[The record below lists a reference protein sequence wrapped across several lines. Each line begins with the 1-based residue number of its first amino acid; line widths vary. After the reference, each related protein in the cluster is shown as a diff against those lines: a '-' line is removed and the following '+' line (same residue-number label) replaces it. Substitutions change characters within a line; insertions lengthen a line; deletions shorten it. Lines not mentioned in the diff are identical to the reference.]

1 MALMTSLSLIAMS
14 PFAEE
19 PPPITLSDGQTPSS
33 IVIIGPS
40 NWLLTLT
47 ICRARPM
54 GRAKPP
60 AYEVFAHCY
69 HITCNDESI
78 SLASSLSA

>member
-1 MALMTSLSLIAMS
+1 MVLMTSLSLIAMS

-40 NWLLTLT
+40 NWLLTLNS
-47 ICRARPM
+47 A
-54 GRAKPP
+54 PP
-60 AYEVFAHCY
+60 AQLVVQP
-69 HITCNDESI
+69 
-78 SLASSLSA
+78 L

>member
-40 NWLLTLT
+40 NWLLTL
-47 ICRARPM
+47 
-54 GRAKPP
+54 
-60 AYEVFAHCY
+60 
-69 HITCNDESI
+69 I
-78 SLASSLSA
+78 S

>member
-47 ICRARPM
+47 NAALRTER
-54 GRAKPP
+54 GR
-60 AYEVFAHCY
+60 
-69 HITCNDESI
+69 
-78 SLASSLSA
+78 

>member
-47 ICRARPM
+47 FLQKRKPDYSARSDSMNKQP
-54 GRAKPP
+54 
-60 AYEVFAHCY
+60 EQ
-69 HITCNDESI
+69 
-78 SLASSLSA
+78 SA